1 MRHAI
6 GRSADMRVHGTTADP
21 LTGPAARGAGGAQPL
36 TYDRTVARQM
46 VHRSAVSE
54 VFVTDAV
61 QVAEKQ
67 VRVAVQLPPTH
78 GYFSD
83 HAGGQVDPLLLL
95 EAARQAGIYGGHL
108 VGIPLTSTMLISGS
122 TLVLT
127 RPDLLRAA
135 DRPIRLVVTD
145 TFETRKPGG
154 KKSRSGHVMQ
164 RFELSG
170 TIVGTH
176 RLDVLVMTHE
186 QHAAVRSIVRDGPI
200 PTTDQMPDLA
210 HPLAVGPALVGRTN
224 PANVELAQLAS
235 GPDGHSALVAP
246 QFGNRALF
254 DHVYD
259 HLPGAVLTEAARQL
273 ALIAVGAPDAV
284 VLAITARFPRFAE
297 LDRPTVASTPAASS
311 AATEIPV
318 SFTQDGT
325 EVTSITV
332 TVRQQTP
339 ETGGAR

>member
-1 MRHAI
+1 
-6 GRSADMRVHGTTADP
+6 MRVHWTTADP
-21 LTGPAARGAGGAQPL
+21 LTGPAPRGPGGGGEQPL

-46 VHRSAVSE
+46 VHRAAVAE

-61 QVAEKQ
+61 RVAEKQ
-67 VRVAVQLPPTH
+67 VRVAVQLPPSH
-78 GYFSD
+78 GYFGD
-83 HAGGQVDPLLLL
+83 HVGGQVDPLLLL

-135 DRPIRLVVTD
+135 HHPIRLVVTD
-145 TFETRKPGG
+145 TFEARKPGG

-164 RFELSG
+164 RFELDG
-170 TIVGTH
+170 MTVGTH

-186 QHAAVRSIVRDGPI
+186 QHAAVRSIVREGPV
-200 PTTDQMPDLA
+200 PTTDQMPGLA
-210 HPLAVGPALVGRTN
+210 HPLAVAPVLVGRTN
-224 PANVELAQLAS
+224 PANVVLADAAS
-235 GPDGHSALVAP
+235 GHGHSALVAP
-246 QFGNRALF
+246 RFGNRALF

-273 ALIAVGAPDAV
+273 ALLAVGAPDAE

-297 LDRPTVASTPAASS
+297 LDRPTVATTPVTGP

-318 SFTQDGT
+318 SFTQDST
-325 EVTSITV
+325 EVTSVTV
-332 TVRQQTP
+332 TVRQQPHTS
-339 ETGGAR
+339 GGTR